1 MQGPTSC
8 HTALESP
15 LACDAPRPTPWHAS
29 RAASPPHALHVRTH
43 DKAPEA
49 QTGREAGTPP
59 QATQRE
65 PQEERIAPPDTFSP
79 REARP
84 DTPSSWTPSLGVHRP
99 RRRDIPRGRGA
110 PSSRRPRLEG
120 ASPLPLLAARPARAL
135 PPTRVVRRRYRAS
148 ALVHGASAAPASS
161 TCARLGHERGSG
173 QRPAKSRAFS
183 YENFNGHCSCDCWPH
198 NWPLS

>member
-15 LACDAPRPTPWHAS
+15 PACDAPRPTPWHAS
-29 RAASPPHALHVRTH
+29 RAASPPHALHVRAQY
-43 DKAPEA
+43 KAQEA

-59 QATQRE
+59 QATKRE

-99 RRRDIPRGRGA
+99 RRQDIPRGRGA

-161 TCARLGHERGSG
+161 ACARLGHERGSG
-173 QRPAKSRAFS
+173 QRPAKSRDFS
-183 YENFNGHCSCDCWPH
+183 YENFIGHCSCDCWP
-198 NWPLS
+198 NSWPLS